1 MEPGE
6 AEVLLSIEGL
16 SRSFGSIK
24 AVDDLS
30 FEVRRG
36 EIFGFLGPNG
46 AGKTTTINMICGLL
60 KPDNGT
66 IHYGDLP
73 IKEIVRRKKNLIG
86 ICPQELVLWDYLTC
100 QEQLVFVAEIHDLAR
115 RQARRRAKELLA
127 RLGLEE
133 KRKKTAKTLSGGLKR
148 RLNLALALVHEP
160 EIVILDEPEAGLD
173 PQSRIMI
180 REFIRSLARD
190 KTVIFTTHN
199 MDEAERLC
207 DRVAI
212 IDHGKLLVVDTP
224 DDLKEKAGEGD
235 IVEVNIEKKEV
246 VSALEKEIKATL
258 ADKLKKFVVVDGRLI
273 MRILDAARYL
283 STIMKIL
290 ENNNIA
296 RKDTRFRWNSLED
309 VFINF
314 TGRSLRE

>member
-1 MEPGE
+1 MEPGKP
-6 AEVLLSIEGL
+6 EVLLSIEGL
-16 SRSFGSIK
+16 SRSFGSIE

-30 FEVRRG
+30 FEVHRG

-60 KPDNGT
+60 KPDTGT
-66 IHYGDLP
+66 IDYGDLP
-73 IKEIVRRKKNLIG
+73 IKEIVRQKKNLIG

-100 QEQLVFVAEIHDLAR
+100 QEQLIFVAEMHDIPH
-115 RQARRRAKELLA
+115 RQAKIRAKELLA

-160 EIVILDEPEAGLD
+160 EIVILDEPEVGLD

-199 MDEAERLC
+199 MDEAERIC

-212 IDHGKLLVVDTP
+212 IDHGKLLIADTP
-224 DDLKEKAGEGD
+224 DNLKERAGQGD
-235 IVEVNIEKKEV
+235 IVEVNLGKKAV
-246 VSALEKEIKATL
+246 TQALEKDIRAIL
-258 ADKLKKFVVVDGRLI
+258 ADKLKTFVVVDGRLI
-273 MRILDAARYL
+273 MRIMDAAQYL
-283 STIMKIL
+283 PAIMKIL
-290 ENNNIA
+290 GDNNIA
-296 RKDTRFRWNSLED
+296 KKDTRFRWNSLED